1 MNCISE
7 NKVMLFNQFFPH
19 LTSFCYANQKVR
31 LVIKNLRNTHGWNN
45 CGIMKHIHCLSLCTL
60 FVQNWNGIK
69 TQYTCL
75 KQNLIARHIH
85 LTQKKKKQTATNDRR
100 FVLKICSSTH
110 GLNIYLLVL
119 YKEVRH
125 DANCTTAWFSRRDY
139 VKRYSVSIRIQ
150 SEYEKIRTRK
160 TLDTEDF
167 HAVVIA
173 WL

>member
-1 MNCISE
+1 MRMDCISE

-45 CGIMKHIHCLSLCTL
+45 YRIMKHIHCLSLCTL
-60 FVQNWNGIK
+60 FAQNWNRIK

-75 KQNLIARHIH
+75 KQNKLIARHIH
-85 LTQKKKKQTATNDRR
+85 LTKKKKKQTAKHDRRR
-100 FVLKICSSTH
+100 FVLNICSSTH

-125 DANCTTAWFSRRDY
+125 DANCTTAI
-139 VKRYSVSIRIQ
+139 IRIQ

-160 TLDTEDF
+160 TLDTETF

-173 WL
+173 